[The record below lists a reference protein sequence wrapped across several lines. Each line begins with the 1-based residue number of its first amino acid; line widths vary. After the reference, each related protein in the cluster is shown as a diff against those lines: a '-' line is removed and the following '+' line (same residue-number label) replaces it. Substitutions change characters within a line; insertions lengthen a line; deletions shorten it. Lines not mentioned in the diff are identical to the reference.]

1 LESNSSKVDPEASAK
16 IPASTKSLLNEVA
29 VEGLGHDSKAAYQ

>member
-1 LESNSSKVDPEASAK
+1 LESSSSKVDPEAK
-16 IPASTKSLLNEVA
+16 RMHSTKILLTEVA